1 MLVCR
6 GASVSNR
13 LSSIYS
19 IEGKLRSNV
28 MGKCSARSVFFF
40 FGSVRAD
47 KYICDKPA
55 DGKKWLLQIQY
66 WYHKRLSRRRRPSA
80 ITVQLSNEYD
90 PTHSP
95 VRM

>member
-28 MGKCSARSVFFF
+28 MGKRSAQSVFFSSGQF
-40 FGSVRAD
+40 VLTNTLA
-47 KYICDKPA
+47 INPQMA
-55 DGKKWLLQIQY
+55 KKRFLQIQ
-66 WYHKRLSRRRRPSA
+66 
-80 ITVQLSNEYD
+80 
-90 PTHSP
+90 
-95 VRM
+95 